1 MKAMFS
7 YDSPVWK
14 FMGRLLDFLVLT
26 VLWVMT
32 SLPIITMGTATAAV
46 YDITLKMTQ
55 DQEEYLVRMYFK
67 TFAKMFAQTTKAWLV
82 LLAAGAV
89 LFGDIAFC
97 LQSHTPAASVLL
109 SATLLITAVFLMTA
123 VYLFP
128 VMTWLDA
135 GISRYFKA
143 AFYLSLRYFGWTVL
157 ILVTGMCLLVLGIFV
172 FWPLLLIAVG
182 LTAYLQSLIFY
193 QIFNREQQ
201 QAEYLKGAKDDVFDK
216 GVEG

>member
-1 MKAMFS
+1 MKAVFS

-26 VLWVMT
+26 GLWVVT
-32 SLPIITMGTATAAV
+32 SLPIITMGAATAAV

-55 DQEEYLVRMYFK
+55 DQEGYLVPMYFK
-67 TFAKMFAQTTKAWLV
+67 TFAKMFVQATKAWLI
-82 LLAAGAV
+82 LFAAGAV

-157 ILVTGMCLLVLGIFV
+157 ILVLGLAVNCGGTDGIF
-172 FWPLLLIAVG
+172 AV
-182 LTAYLQSLIFY
+182 ACFSSDFS
-193 QIFNREQQ
+193 
-201 QAEYLKGAKDDVFDK
+201 A
-216 GVEG
+216 